1 MQRTA
6 GNDRD
11 QTHSQVWRYSAV
23 GYVQPLGNCRNPR
36 EGRWI
41 QHPKSCFFRPKNLSR
56 AIQLLKNWTPTTS
69 NMGLSENTVP
79 IKITIGWLSYSLLKQ
94 PFGGLYS
101 IFRQTHL
108 EIRVNWLKIGRT
120 KEFWPTIRR
129 KAQSVP
135 QNVPS
140 GGSQGATLFQ
150 PKAVQCYHCGKW
162 PPVIVHIANTS
173 SHGPLSSMIYLCF

>member
-1 MQRTA
+1 MYPQIACFFYDPLGVNKICVPWLCVSTLNMIQIVRFPSAYCPEYPPIDIFKGMQRTA

-23 GYVQPLGNCRNPR
+23 GYVKPLGNCRNPR

-79 IKITIGWLSYSLLKQ
+79 IKITIG
-94 PFGGLYS
+94 
-101 IFRQTHL
+101 
-108 EIRVNWLKIGRT
+108 
-120 KEFWPTIRR
+120 
-129 KAQSVP
+129 
-135 QNVPS
+135 
-140 GGSQGATLFQ
+140 
-150 PKAVQCYHCGKW
+150 
-162 PPVIVHIANTS
+162 
-173 SHGPLSSMIYLCF
+173 